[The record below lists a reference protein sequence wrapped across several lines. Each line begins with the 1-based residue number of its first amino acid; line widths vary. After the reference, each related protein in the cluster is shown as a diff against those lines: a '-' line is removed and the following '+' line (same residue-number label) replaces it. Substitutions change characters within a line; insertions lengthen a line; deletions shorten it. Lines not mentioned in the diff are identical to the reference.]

1 MFGINNKEDFLN
13 KKIVISYQNKLEMKQ
28 IVKVLAD
35 NFEDIVWSN
44 GNKLNQLPIIARHN
58 DGYLLIIDKK
68 LYLSDACE
76 TDKCLLL
83 SFGQFNNL
91 IVELNREQPILD
103 EVEKKYLWNIVKPFK
118 DRVVCITKNKLYEYE
133 YLAIT
138 IVKVESYSKFNT
150 FYLPDFVPNTM
161 YKGMKLNKDYTLK
174 ELGLIE
180 PKKKKI
186 TLKAFF
192 ESRRALAIHCDTEEK
207 ANKLLNAFDKL
218 GKKWASG
225 NSYLFDNFYR
235 SYKQNTCYTNDR
247 CYADCDWCQKGDYK
261 IFEFDEVDLEN

>member
-1 MFGINNKEDFLN
+1 MFGINNKEDFLKTNVAIRYKN
-13 KKIVISYQNKLEMKQ
+13 KDEAKQ
-28 IVKVLAD
+28 ILKLLED
-35 NFEDIVWSN
+35 NFKDMLWCNGSN
-44 GNKLNQLPIIARHN
+44 KPTQI
-58 DGYLLIIDKK
+58 DEMYFETGYILVDHQK
-68 LYLSDACE
+68 LYGSRRFYAEDFFQ
-76 TDKCLLL
+76 L
-83 SFGQFNNL
+83 SFYEFDSLIAWFNK
-91 IVELNREQPILD
+91 PILD

-118 DRVVCITKNKLYEYE
+118 RIVNCIIKLRDTTSDSEYIRILIQYVGGMYKIIDFPNFAKN
-133 YLAIT
+133 
-138 IVKVESYSKFNT
+138 S
-150 FYLPDFVPNTM
+150 M
-161 YKGMKLNKDYTLK
+161 YKGMKLNTDYTLEK
-174 ELGLIE
+174 LGLIE

-247 CYADCDWCQKGDYK
+247 CYADCDWCQKEDYK